1 MAELADAQASG
12 ACVLRDVRVQIPPRA
27 PLIRNILQM
36 KLTPLFSSQQRL
48 RPSLLLTACASTI
61 GLLAICNIFFPNEIA
76 AQDEPTDGESTASSI
91 RPDFNGDGYADLA
104 VGATGERFGDANAA
118 GAVTILY
125 GDPEQIPKNSSF
137 LHQGM
142 PYVSDFDEYRDH
154 FGARST
160 FGDFN
165 GDGFDDLVVSAPDE
179 DIGAIPD
186 AGKVWVF
193 SGSPEGVGA
202 TEIGKTFHQG
212 SLSDF
217 GENEA
222 GDRWG
227 AMLSVGD
234 FNGDGYEDLVI
245 GAPEKDKNGK
255 TDVGKL
261 SILFGS
267 PSGLSTSQSQHLD
280 QETRGVPDS
289 GEENDKWGWGLA
301 SGDFNNDGFTD
312 LAVGAPGERYGQFL
326 EVGAVTLMYGSPSGI
341 TTNNAARLH
350 QNTPLVPDRNEA
362 YDHWGA
368 VLTTGDFN
376 NDGFADLAIGAPNES
391 SGKREQTGSVTIMFG
406 TEQGISVQK
415 SSRLHQGSFNVMGRN
430 EEGDRWGS
438 VLTSGDFNGDKYW
451 DLAIGAPAES
461 LDTVQRAGAVTLVF
475 GNRNGISGKGSITI
489 NQDTDGLQI
498 GAQPADH
505 WGDALAA
512 LDMNGDGKSE
522 LVIAAS
528 GESLG
533 TQFDTGSLTLF
544 WGSEAGVDLDLFLT
558 LDQDTIN
565 VPNENKS
572 LDYWG
577 RLGTTSQLDL
587 ERPPWG
593 LTTSTGIATVV
604 LAETKNGYIVRSPC
618 GNAVPVTG
626 GTLITNVQVA
636 IDPGHGGIDGGAYY
650 SGIWEHDINMSVA
663 EAFLEELA
671 NRNIS
676 SFLVRTD
683 NYHIPLASRGLFA
696 DHLQTDGMVSIHHN
710 APMIAPSPHPGSE
723 TFVQSNSVKSAR
735 LGTLVYEA
743 VYDAL
748 DKFTWVSWTSQY
760 DAGVIRVLNE
770 RGTDTYGM
778 MSRPKTPTTLIE
790 LAYLANPSEARLL
803 KSAEYLPAISAALA
817 DGVEEFLQSPSIET
831 YPTTVRNFTAADAP
845 GYNVCRDPELSE
857 PAVFDFPSKEELIE
871 QGAIGE

>member
-1 MAELADAQASG
+1 M
-12 ACVLRDVRVQIPPRA
+12 
-27 PLIRNILQM
+27 N
-36 KLTPLFSSQQRL
+36 LTSFFHSQQRPNPTL
-48 RPSLLLTACASTI
+48 ALVAYATTI
-61 GLLAICNIFFPNEIA
+61 GFLAICIMFFSNEIT
-76 AQDEPTDGESTASSI
+76 AQAEPTDGANRTSSI

-118 GAVTILY
+118 GAITILY
-125 GDPEQIPKNSSF
+125 GDPEQTPKKSSF
-137 LHQGM
+137 IHQGM
-142 PYVSDFDEYRDH
+142 PYVSDSDEYRDH

-179 DIGAIPD
+179 DIGVIPD

-202 TEIGKTFHQG
+202 TEIGKTFHQE
-212 SLSDF
+212 SLSGF

-234 FNGDGYEDLVI
+234 FNGDGYEDLVV
-245 GAPEKDKNGK
+245 GAPEKGKNGK

-267 PSGLSTSQSQHLD
+267 PSGLTTSQSQHID

-289 GEENDKWGWGLA
+289 GEENDKWGWALA
-301 SGDFNNDGFTD
+301 SGDFNNDGFAD
-312 LAVGAPGERYGQFL
+312 LAVGAPGEKYGQFL

-341 TTNNAARLH
+341 TTDNTVRLH
-350 QNTPLVPDRNEA
+350 QNTPHVPDRNEA
-362 YDHWGA
+362 YDQWGA

-376 NDGFADLAIGAPNES
+376 NDGFTDLAIGAPNES

-406 TEQGISVQK
+406 TEQGLSVQK
-415 SSRLHQGSFNVMGRN
+415 SSRLHQGSSNISGRN

-461 LDTVQRAGAVTLVF
+461 LDNVQRAGAVTLVF
-475 GNRNGISGKGSITI
+475 GNANGISGKGSITI
-489 NQDTDGLQI
+489 DQDTEGFQI
-498 GAQPADH
+498 GAEPADH

-522 LVIAAS
+522 LVVAAS

-533 TQFDTGSLTLF
+533 TQFDTGLLTLF
-544 WGSEAGVDLDLFLT
+544 WGTEAGVDLNLFLT

-593 LTTSTGIATVV
+593 LTTTTGVTTVV
-604 LAETKNGYIVRSPC
+604 LAKTQNGYIVRSPC
-618 GNAVPVTG
+618 GNAVPVIG
-626 GTLITNVQVA
+626 GTLVTDVQIA
-636 IDPGHGGIDGGAYY
+636 IDPGHGGVDGGAYY
-650 SGIWEHDINMSVA
+650 AGIREHAINMDVA

-671 NRNIS
+671 KRDIT
-676 SFLVRTD
+676 SFLIRTK
-683 NYHIPLASRGLFA
+683 NYHIPLSSRGLYA
-696 DHLQTDGMVSIHHN
+696 DHLQTAGMVSIHHN
-710 APMIAPSPHPGSE
+710 APMIAPSSHPGAE

-743 VYDAL
+743 VYEAL
-748 DKFTWVSWTSQY
+748 DIFTWVSWTSQY
-760 DAGVIRVLNE
+760 DAGIIRVLNN

-803 KSAEYLPAISAALA
+803 KSPEYLPAVSTALA
-817 DGVEEFLQSPSIET
+817 DAVEEFLQSPSIGT

-845 GYNVCRDPELSE
+845 GYNVCRDPELNG
-857 PAVFDFPSKEELIE
+857 PIIFNFPPMEELIE
-871 QGAIGE
+871 KGIIGE